1 MSALSSS
8 GILALVGGNEFR
20 PNCEE
25 MDQGLLA
32 LAGRKPKV
40 VIIPTAAA
48 HERPELAAENG
59 MQYFRKLGAQA
70 EAAMVV
76 DSTTARDPR
85 EIAKIRD
92 ADILYFT
99 GGDPRYLLRTLRDSM
114 AWKAVAEVWRNGR
127 MVAGSSSGAMILG
140 GKMWAPGNG
149 WDDGLGLA
157 PDVAV
162 IPHHASLAK
171 RWDAFRMKSSLPEGI
186 ALVGIDE
193 ATALVG
199 PPWQVLGIG
208 QVAIYDHEKPKLFQS
223 GERVLLNA

>member
-1 MSALSSS
+1 MPALPSS

-25 MDQGLLA
+25 MDRRLLA

-59 MQYFRKLGAQA
+59 MQYFRKLGADP
-70 EAAMVV
+70 EAAMII
-76 DSTTARDPR
+76 DSQTARDPG
-85 EIAKIRD
+85 KID
-92 ADILYFT
+92 PAMKADIVYLT
-99 GGDPRYLLRTLRDSM
+99 GGDPAYLLRTMRGSP
-114 AWKAVAEVWRNGR
+114 AWKAIQGIWQGGR
-127 MVAGSSSGAMILG
+127 ILAGSSAGAMVLG
-140 GKMWAPGNG
+140 GKMWVPGNG
-149 WDDGLGLA
+149 WEEGLGLV

-171 RWDAFRMKSSLPEGI
+171 HWDALRMKSSLPEGI
-186 ALVGIDE
+186 TLFGIDE

-208 QVAIYDHEKPKLFQS
+208 QVAVYNDDEPKVFRRGEKV
-223 GERVLLNA
+223 E

>member
-1 MSALSSS
+1 M
-8 GILALVGGNEFR
+8 GGNEFR

-32 LAGRKPKV
+32 LAGRTPKV

-48 HERPELAAENG
+48 RERPELAAQNG
-59 MQYFRKLGAQA
+59 IQYFQKLGAKA
-70 EAAMVV
+70 EAAMVI
-76 DSTTARDPR
+76 DTATARDPT

-114 AWKAVAEVWRNGR
+114 AWKAVVEIWQNGR
-127 MVAGSSSGAMILG
+127 MVAGSSAGAMILG
-140 GKMWAPGNG
+140 GKMWAPGAG
-149 WDDGLGLA
+149 WEDGLGLVPSMA
-157 PDVAV
+157 LL
-162 IPHHASLAK
+162 PHHASLAIN
-171 RWDAFRMKSSLPEGI
+171 WDTLRMESSLPEGI
-186 ALVGIDE
+186 TLVGIDE

-208 QVAIYDHEKPKLFQS
+208 EVAIYDHEKPKRFQS